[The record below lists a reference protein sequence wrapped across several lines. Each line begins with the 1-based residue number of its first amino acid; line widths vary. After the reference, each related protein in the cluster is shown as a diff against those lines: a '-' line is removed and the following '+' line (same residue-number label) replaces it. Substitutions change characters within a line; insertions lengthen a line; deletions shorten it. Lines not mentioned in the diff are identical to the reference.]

1 MPSPGAEPRREPC
14 LITERLIG
22 HRYGKHVRPHPT
34 DYIPDPAD
42 KYREENRMLG
52 KQAKTLTRGQI
63 DAMLAYLSTTR
74 YPERNRLIFLL
85 SAKAGLRA
93 KEIAKLTWRMTND
106 SQGDIARAIALQ
118 DSASKGK
125 SGRFIPLSDEVR
137 QALIEYRTTVPH
149 AGPHVICTERSLE
162 TSAQAVV
169 NMFQKWY
176 RHLGFVGCSSHSGRR
191 TFITNAARKIST
203 VGGSL
208 KDVQELAGH
217 ANLRTTQRYIDA
229 NPEAQVRVVSLV

>member
-1 MPSPGAEPRREPC
+1 MG
-14 LITERLIG
+14 
-22 HRYGKHVRPHPT
+22 
-34 DYIPDPAD
+34 
-42 KYREENRMLG
+42 LG
-52 KQAKTLTRGQI
+52 KQAKTLSRGQI
-63 DAMLAYLSTTR
+63 DATLAYLATTR
-74 YPERNRLIFLL
+74 HAKRNWLIFLL

-93 KEIAKLTWRMTND
+93 TEIAGLTWWMTND
-106 SQGDIARAIALQ
+106 SQGQVARTIQLQ
-118 DSASKGK
+118 DTASKGK
-125 SGRFIPLSDEVR
+125 SGRLIPLNEEVR
-137 QALIEYRTTVPH
+137 EALVEYRNEVTGFS
-149 AGPHVICTERSLE
+149 GPRVISTERSLE

-169 NMFQKWY
+169 NMFQRWY

-229 NPEAQVRVVSLV
+229 NPDAQVRVVGLV